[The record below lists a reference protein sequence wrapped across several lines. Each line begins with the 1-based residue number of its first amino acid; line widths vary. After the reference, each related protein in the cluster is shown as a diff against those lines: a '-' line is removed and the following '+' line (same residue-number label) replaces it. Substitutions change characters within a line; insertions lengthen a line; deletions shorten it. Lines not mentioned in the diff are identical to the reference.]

1 MTIIAKE
8 SPAHVQLVDGKYEVC
23 MYGFH
28 VRNFDNKEDAI
39 KRMHQEVKQE
49 ARYAYK

>member
-23 MYGFH
+23 MYGYL
-28 VRNFDNKEDAI
+28 VQIYENKHDAI

-49 ARYAYK
+49 NRYAYK